1 MTRFSSQDEFDFYF
15 TPDHV
20 MRSESFRNRWTPNW
34 PLNLVP
40 QACMMGFK
48 SRVMETF
55 FAAWAEKWRDW
66 VTPFPFAYLPD
77 PNPSFSGSAFCTEQ
91 YALGLALNKNNWFKQ
106 VLTFDRRLVI
116 VQNQQ
121 KIADGVV
128 TISGEGSS
136 SSTQGGGGGGS
147 SATGHWAE
155 EARQEAQRQTYKKN
169 LRVVV
174 VPAEYT
180 MASQYFVETADLSG
194 VDSGAMVSVSTSLL
208 FGYPTTSSMSL
219 TSLSIPG
226 LKVQPGAVVADM
238 FGGSIL
244 HTYNQN
250 YTVVKGWFDEQ
261 QKGTK

>member
-1 MTRFSSQDEFDFYF
+1 
-15 TPDHV
+15 

-48 SRVMETF
+48 APIMEEF
-55 FAAWAEKWRDW
+55 FAVWAEKWRDW

-91 YALGLALNKNNWFKQ
+91 YALGLALNKNDWHAR
-106 VLTFDRRLVI
+106 VLIFDRRLVI
-116 VQNQQ
+116 VQGQSSSLS
-121 KIADGVV
+121 
-128 TISGEGSS
+128 TIGETHEAS
-136 SSTQGGGGGGS
+136 SSTS
-147 SATGHWAE
+147 TSHWAE
-155 EARQEAQRQTYKKN
+155 EARQEAQKQTYKKN
-169 LRVVV
+169 LKVVV

-180 MASQYFVETADLSG
+180 MASQYFVETSDL
-194 VDSGAMVSVSTSLL
+194 VHDDGAQISVSNSLL
-208 FGYPTTSSMSL
+208 YGLSSSSL

-226 LKVQPGAVVADM
+226 LKIQPGSVVADM
-238 FGGSIL
+238 FGGSVL

-261 QKGTK
+261 QKAK